1 MVKSELKKVG
11 LRMTWSS
18 SVKKTDMPQK
28 GQIFFNS
35 HYNSFFSVN
44 KTNIPGGAGFF

>member
-1 MVKSELKKVG
+1 MWLGSEMVKSELKKAG

-28 GQIFFNS
+28 GHFYLQYLQFFL
-35 HYNSFFSVN
+35 
-44 KTNIPGGAGFF
+44 